1 MESKQYEKMISEYKT
16 KFAELDKAIAA
27 RDKVIE
33 NMRKEVSKFKNRFYD
48 MQNENDDLNEHI
60 ESLRN
65 MNNHNVNL
73 HQKNMNKLKEEI
85 ETNNAAHKSE
95 ITKLQSSKNVVE
107 EKLTHIS
114 QKLEIAQNVIAE
126 QKETINC
133 NTCDFEVNYHRN
145 LK

>member
-1 MESKQYEKMISEYKT
+1 
-16 KFAELDKAIAA
+16 
-27 RDKVIE
+27 
-33 NMRKEVSKFKNRFYD
+33 

-73 HQKNMNKLKEEI
+73 HQKNMNKLKKEI

-95 ITKLQSSKNVVE
+95 ITKLQLGKNVVE
-107 EKLTHIS
+107 EKFTHIS

-126 QKETINC
+126 LKETIKVK
-133 NTCDFEVNYHRN
+133 DAEVFN
-145 LK
+145 L